1 MMTGTDGNNAT
12 MTQSSQ
18 EYDNLINKRIDT
30 QTALSSTKQKIKYYQ
45 DRTDAIKD
53 KPAATSAQMEKV
65 DEDLTALNEKINKI
79 IDDINVTANEYYES
93 VAFKNAYN
101 ILVPASSSV
110 TGAISD
116 VLKNTILPFAIFEA
130 IVFVKIGRASCR
142 ERV

>member
-1 MMTGTDGNNAT
+1 
-12 MTQSSQ
+12 
-18 EYDNLINKRIDT
+18 
-30 QTALSSTKQKIKYYQ
+30 
-45 DRTDAIKD
+45 
-53 KPAATSAQMEKV
+53 
-65 DEDLTALNEKINKI
+65 LTALNEKINKI

-130 IVFVKIGRASCR
+130 IVFVIYISAAFIRALITENRSHFNGTEVKKIKSNEASD
-142 ERV
+142 EKSNNKEIKK